1 MEQVY
6 DLVAEQ
12 APEVDGVEVH
22 EISVEQDSTDLAVFC
37 LRKDAEKVEEALRS
51 GGFAKPAQ
59 ICGDVPAQAVEA
71 MKEYFAE
78 HQESVIEDVILV
90 SFDAGT
96 EQLYLELL

>member
-1 MEQVY
+1 M
-6 DLVAEQ
+6 
-12 APEVDGVEVH
+12 
-22 EISVEQDSTDLAVFC
+22 
-37 LRKDAEKVEEALRS
+37 
-51 GGFAKPAQ
+51 
-59 ICGDVPAQAVEA
+59 EA